1 MSFNGR
7 MDKQIVRRPGD
18 GACSALNSERS
29 SPEKTRRK
37 LACVSLRERSRW
49 EDLAHCMIVPQW
61 HPREEKTSDAK
72 TSDRKGRG
80 SGGSGAGRGPADW
93 GQL

>member
-1 MSFNGR
+1 MEHY
-7 MDKQIVRRPGD
+7 
-18 GACSALNSERS
+18 SALNSERS

-49 EDLAHCMIVPQW
+49 EDCAHCMIVPQW

-72 TSDRKGRG
+72 TSDRKG
-80 SGGSGAGRGPADW
+80 W
-93 GQL
+93 GQRREAEQAEPSRLRAAKAL